1 MPSGKELKALVSI
14 SGQVDPSLGKS
25 ISSASTSMKGFEKAA
40 KTVSKVAAVAIAAA
54 AGAAVAAGKAL
65 VDLGAEFKDAE
76 NTIRVGT
83 GATGKDL
90 EDLYST
96 MEEVYKNVPTTLE
109 DASSVIAD
117 YNTRLGLTG
126 DDLQGLSTQAIQ
138 VADMLGEDVSTVV
151 EESSQAFQQWNIS
164 TDDMGAA
171 MDYMF
176 KVSQSTGMGFT
187 ELMSSMQ
194 SYGAQLQEMG
204 YSYEEA
210 AALMGQLDKAGV
222 NTSEVLGAMKKSVTA
237 MAKEGK
243 SAKKGLTEYY
253 TAIKEAGSATEATSI
268 ASEVFGSRAASTMSA
283 AIRNGTLDVE
293 SLTSA
298 LEGSSETIGGAAED
312 TYTFA
317 DKWQMVKQN
326 IETAVEPLATSL
338 VEALESA
345 MPYITQVVEDLQ
357 PQIEDFAEQLGP
369 MIQDFAENKLP
380 DLVDGVANLASG
392 VGDAIGWIVDNWDT
406 ISKVGPM
413 IQDFAENKLPDL
425 VDGVGD
431 VISWIADHWDVISK
445 VGPVIAVAAVAI
457 GPLSS
462 AISGIGSV
470 VKTVGSGIGGLV
482 GKFSNVGSAA
492 ASATP
497 AVAGASASFSSMA
510 GQALL
515 LVAAGAAVMLIA
527 GAMWILVQAAIQLAE
542 AGPAA
547 VGVFVL
553 LAGVAVGVTAAIVA
567 IGSAATVSAVGLL
580 AMGAA
585 VLMVG
590 TGIAI
595 AAAGAALFCTQLPT
609 IATYGPAAAAGIL
622 MLSGAIIAFSA
633 STLMMTASL
642 LTGTVALVAF
652 GASALV
658 GSAGALAFGVS
669 MGIAAAS
676 CGILLAALLGIQASV
691 STINSDATSAASAL
705 TGMADSVSVVQSVLN
720 GLGDLASSAVDALLS
735 IFASAA
741 PEAQADG
748 TLLGTS
754 LATGLKTGLAQANA
768 SFLAGMLMLKVTAAA
783 QLAQLQA
790 QFARTKFSLNHDI
803 DLPHFALNGSFDAK
817 ANKVPSVDVKWY
829 AAGGFTDG
837 LSIAGENGTEAVL
850 SFDPAY
856 RSQNLSYWAK
866 AGQMLGV
873 DSTIIDL
880 ITGKAASG
888 NTTEISLGGVSFSPN
903 ISINGNATKED
914 VIAAIREEEPEF
926 FDLLDRYLMMKGR
939 ESYGYN
945 F

>member
-25 ISSASTSMKGFEKAA
+25 ISSASTSMKGFGKAA
-40 KTVSKVAAVAIAAA
+40 KTVSKVAVAAIAATA
-54 AGAAVAAGKAL
+54 AASIAAGKAL
-65 VDLGAEFKDAE
+65 VDLGTQFKEAE
-76 NTIRVGT
+76 NTIRIGT
-83 GATGKDL
+83 GATGDDLKDL
-90 EDLYST
+90 YTT
-96 MEEVYKNVPTTLE
+96 MENVYKTVPTTLE

-126 DDLQGLSTQAIQ
+126 DVLEGLSEQALQ
-138 VADMLGEDVSTVV
+138 VADMLGEDVSGVV

-164 TDDMGAA
+164 SEDMSDA

-176 KVSQSTGMGFT
+176 KVSQSTGVGFT
-187 ELMSSMQ
+187 ELMNTMQ

-210 AALMGQLDKAGV
+210 AVLMGQLDKAGV
-222 NTSEVLGAMKKSVTA
+222 NTTEVLGAMKKSVTS
-237 MAKEGK
+237 MAKDGK
-243 SAKKGLTEYY
+243 SATEGLEEYY
-253 TAIKEAGSATEATSI
+253 EAIKNAGSATEATSI

-283 AIRNGTLDVE
+283 AIRDGTLDVE
-293 SLTSA
+293 NLTAA
-298 LEGSSETIGGAAED
+298 LKESSETIGTAAND

-317 DKWQMVKQN
+317 DKWQLVKQN
-326 IETAVEPLATSL
+326 LQTAIEPLATSL
-338 VEALESA
+338 VDALDSA

-357 PQIEDFAEQLGP
+357 PQIEDFAENLGP

-380 DLVDGVANLASG
+380 GLVDGVVELAS
-392 VGDAIGWIVDNWDT
+392 
-406 ISKVGPM
+406 S
-413 IQDFAENKLPDL
+413 
-425 VDGVGD
+425 VGD

-445 VGPVIAVAAVAI
+445 VAPVVMAVAVAI
-457 GPLSS
+457 GPLST
-462 AISGIGSV
+462 IIGGLGSV
-470 VKTVGSGIGGLV
+470 IKTVGGGIGGLV
-482 GKFSNVGSAA
+482 GKFSSVGSAA

-497 AVAGASASFSSMA
+497 AVAGASASFSTMA

-527 GAMWILVQAAIQLAE
+527 GAMWVLVQAAIQLAE

-547 VGVFVL
+547 VGVFIM
-553 LAGVAVGVTAAIVA
+553 LAGVAIGVTAAIVA

-590 TGIAI
+590 AGIAI
-595 AAAGAALFCTQLPT
+595 AAAGATLFCTQLPT
-609 IATYGPAAAAGIL
+609 IAMYGPAAASGIL

-633 STLMMTASL
+633 SMLMMTASL
-642 LTGTVALVAF
+642 LAGTVALVAF

-669 MGIAAAS
+669 MGVAAAS
-676 CGILLAALLGIQASV
+676 SLLLMAALLGIQASV
-691 STINSDATSAASAL
+691 STINSDASAAASSL

-720 GLGDLASSAVDALLS
+720 GLGDLASSAVNAFLS

-748 TLLGTS
+748 LALGNS
-754 LATGLKTGLAQANA
+754 LAKGLATGLATANTV
-768 SFLAGMLMLKVTAAA
+768 FMAGFAMLRATAAT
-783 QLAQLQA
+783 QLAALQA
-790 QFARTKFSLNHDI
+790 QFANTRFTLNHNI
-803 DLPHFALNGSFDAK
+803 ALPHFALNGSFDAK

-880 ITGKAASG
+880 ITGGVLSG
-888 NTTEISLGGVSFSPN
+888 RTTEISLGGVSFSPN

-939 ESYGYN
+939 ESYGYS